1 MTQAPAKPP
10 AAPGDGDAV
19 GFLALLRRLERDSA
33 GKPPIGRARRLREEI
48 VRLGQGVWLAFPDGD
63 FAPVDRDAP
72 APKAGPSTDHRLRTQ
87 LPGFFGPQ
95 GALPLT
101 TTEEVARWV
110 GARDISFVAFT
121 DIFAERFLQLY
132 FRAWSDAHAISQ
144 FDHPGS
150 DRFHGYVAAVAGV
163 GSPAFRDHDGLPD
176 IARLPMVSLFG
187 GRVRSAVRLRQM
199 IETHLDV
206 ATRIEEHVPLW
217 LEFEP
222 GDRCALGQQGSS
234 IGRDLYLG
242 GRVRSVNDKIRLH
255 LRTRDRAD
263 YDRFLPGRP
272 GYQRLADIVFWYLGK
287 TQVVDIALSLPATEI
302 APSTLGGT
310 AASLGW
316 MAPLVGTEGSFAD
329 AGTDPDEIAMIEA
342 ARFDLDP
349 DMAPAAQRK
358 T

>member
-1 MTQAPAKPP
+1 MTKAPIKPP
-10 AAPGDGDAV
+10 AAPGPDDAV
-19 GFLALLRRLERDSA
+19 GFLALLRRLERDNP
-33 GKPPIGRARRLREEI
+33 GRPPIGRARRLRDEI
-48 VRLGQGVWLAFPDGD
+48 VRLGQGVWLGFPDGD
-63 FAPVDRDAP
+63 FTPADPDAP
-72 APKAGPSTDHRLRTQ
+72 APKPGAYADRRMRTM
-87 LPGFFGPQ
+87 LPGYFGPQ
-95 GALPLT
+95 GPLPLT

-150 DRFHGYVAAVAGV
+150 DRFHGYIAAVAGV

-206 ATRIEEHVPLW
+206 AVRVEEHVPLW
-217 LEFEP
+217 LEFED

-234 IGRDLYLG
+234 IGQDLYLG

-287 TQVVDIALSLPATEI
+287 TQVVDIALSLPVSEI
-302 APSTLGGT
+302 APSALGGG

-316 MAPLVGTEGSFAD
+316 MAPLVGAD
-329 AGTDPDEIAMIEA
+329 RTAPDPGPDPDEIQMIEA
-342 ARFDLDP
+342 ARFDLES
-349 DMAPAAQRK
+349 DMAPAAQR
-358 T
+358 TA